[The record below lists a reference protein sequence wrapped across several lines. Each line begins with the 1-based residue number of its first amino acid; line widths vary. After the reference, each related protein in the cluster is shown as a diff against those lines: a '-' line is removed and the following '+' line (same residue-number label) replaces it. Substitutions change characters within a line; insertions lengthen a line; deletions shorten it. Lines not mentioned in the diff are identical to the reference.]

1 MSRQEERPMT
11 DTDRA
16 KPGDAAPPGTT
27 GTGEN
32 LCRQCNGSGRIES
45 GPCPDCAGT
54 GKVTEP
60 IGGA

>member
-1 MSRQEERPMT
+1 MVEPT
-11 DTDRA
+11 
-16 KPGDAAPPGTT
+16 KPGDKAEPGTP

-32 LCRQCNGSGRIES
+32 LCRRCAGTGRIEGDS
-45 GPCPDCAGT
+45 CPDCAGT

>member
-1 MSRQEERPMT
+1 MT

-32 LCRQCNGSGRIES
+32 LCRHCNGSGRIES